1 MAAFAFGISQ
11 SELPILDRT
20 LIPTMPIPGI
30 AILIPTMPIPEIPI
44 PDVADPKDRDPDPD
58 YADPRDRDPDPD
70 YADPGDRDPD
80 PLGSLPQMNTKNL
93 QKFTEKSCQKC

>member
-1 MAAFAFGISQ
+1 VAAFAFGIGQ
-11 SELPILDRT
+11 SELPIGDRT
-20 LIPTMPIPGI
+20 PIPTMPIPRDHS
-30 AILIPTMPIPEIPI
+30 PI
-44 PDVADPKDRDPDPD
+44 PDVADPGDRDPDPD
-58 YADPRDRDPDPD
+58 YADPGDRDPDPD

>member
-1 MAAFAFGISQ
+1 VAAFALGISQ

-30 AILIPTMPIPEIPI
+30 AIPIPTMPIPEIPI
-44 PDVADPKDRDPDPD
+44 PDVADP
-58 YADPRDRDPDPD
+58 
-70 YADPGDRDPD
+70 GDRDPD
-80 PLGSLPQMNTKNL
+80 PLGSLPQMSTKNL

>member
-1 MAAFAFGISQ
+1 MAALAFGISQ
-11 SELPILDRT
+11 SELPIGDRT

-30 AILIPTMPIPEIPI
+30 AISIPTMPIPEIPI
-44 PDVADPKDRDPDPD
+44 PDV
-58 YADPRDRDPDPD
+58 ADPRDRDPDPD

-80 PLGSLPQMNTKNL
+80 PLGSLPQMSTKNL